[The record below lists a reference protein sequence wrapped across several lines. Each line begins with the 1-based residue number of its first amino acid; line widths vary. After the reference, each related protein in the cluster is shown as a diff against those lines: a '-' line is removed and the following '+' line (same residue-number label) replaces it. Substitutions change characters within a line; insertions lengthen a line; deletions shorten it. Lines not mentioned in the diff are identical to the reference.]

1 MTIKFSDITG
11 GGIPYG
17 NNAGRP
23 ANPGIGKLYSNG
35 EAQRLELYT
44 GPQYGWQNI
53 VAETPGVTGYTGTIL
68 ESNSTNTITITG
80 TNFSSGAVA
89 TLVGS
94 DGTEVI
100 ATTTTVNN
108 LTSITAVFGPIPA
121 DKDPYDIRIT
131 NPSNLYGVYY
141 DILTVN
147 DRPVWSTAAGSLGS
161 FNEGSSVSAT
171 VSATDEEGNP
181 VTYSSSNLPEW
192 LSLNSSSGALTGT
205 APSVSA
211 DTTYSF
217 NISASDGVNTSS
229 SRSFSLVVSSVLSW
243 NTPSGS
249 LATVSAE
256 VEPDYTYQLS
266 ATGIGNTLSYS
277 LLSGSLPSGLT
288 INSSGLISGT
298 LQPVQSSTTSSFT
311 VRVSDGD
318 KQSDRSFSI
327 TVRPPIAV
335 SFTYTGSE
343 QYFNVPAGT
352 EKVRAKMWGA
362 AGAQYNAGT
371 NLNNRGGAGGYTETT
386 FNILP
391 GESQLTV
398 IVGGGRTG
406 NNGGGYAGGGGG
418 VNGGSGG
425 GGLSAILSGNKS
437 GCFTTTTYL
446 QNASTPTAVLTA
458 LSGASGVIAVA
469 GGGGGAGWYTVNNQF
484 AGNGGGLVGGSGSGF
499 SSPTGGNQTSGGSN
513 NSQANAANRFIGSSI
528 TQNFSGGG
536 SGGGGGGWYGG
547 GAHQGANE
555 QNSAGGGG
563 SGFIGYV
570 NGSTSTVLS
579 PNQADS
585 ASYIDSITRANGS
598 RTYTSSKCLRSSNSS
613 ITPPNTSDSYYES
626 GIAVPTYYPGNDG
639 DAKSSGNG
647 KVVILY

>member
-181 VTYSSSNLPEW
+181 VTYSSSNLPAW

-352 EKVRAKMWGA
+352 GKVRAKMWGA
-362 AGAQYNAGT
+362 AGAEYNANT
-371 NLNNRGGAGGYTETT
+371 NLNNSGGAGGYTETT

-398 IVGGGRTG
+398 IVGGGKTG

-469 GGGGGAGWYTVNNQF
+469 GGGGGAGWYTINNQF

-513 NSQANAANRFIGSSI
+513 NSQASAANRFIGSSI

-570 NGSTSTVLS
+570 DGSTSIALS

-585 ASYIDSITRANGS
+585 ASYIDSITRTNGS

-613 ITPPNTSDSYYES
+613 TTPPNTSDSYYES

-639 DAKSSGNG
+639 TSTSSGNG

>member
-311 VRVSDGD
+311 VRVSD
-318 KQSDRSFSI
+318 
-327 TVRPPIAV
+327 
-335 SFTYTGSE
+335 
-343 QYFNVPAGT
+343 
-352 EKVRAKMWGA
+352 
-362 AGAQYNAGT
+362 
-371 NLNNRGGAGGYTETT
+371 
-386 FNILP
+386 
-391 GESQLTV
+391 
-398 IVGGGRTG
+398 
-406 NNGGGYAGGGGG
+406 
-418 VNGGSGG
+418 
-425 GGLSAILSGNKS
+425 
-437 GCFTTTTYL
+437 
-446 QNASTPTAVLTA
+446 
-458 LSGASGVIAVA
+458 
-469 GGGGGAGWYTVNNQF
+469 
-484 AGNGGGLVGGSGSGF
+484 
-499 SSPTGGNQTSGGSN
+499 
-513 NSQANAANRFIGSSI
+513 
-528 TQNFSGGG
+528 
-536 SGGGGGGWYGG
+536 
-547 GAHQGANE
+547 
-555 QNSAGGGG
+555 
-563 SGFIGYV
+563 
-570 NGSTSTVLS
+570 
-579 PNQADS
+579 
-585 ASYIDSITRANGS
+585 
-598 RTYTSSKCLRSSNSS
+598 
-613 ITPPNTSDSYYES
+613 
-626 GIAVPTYYPGNDG
+626 
-639 DAKSSGNG
+639 
-647 KVVILY
+647 